1 MNHKQQET
9 FLLLI
14 SFFLFL
20 FSCISC
26 EKTTAPVNKL
36 QLTLSAEYVGVT
48 EADLLL
54 QTRNTEANTQYQL
67 FRDDSLVSDG
77 KLIQAETIITDTL
90 LLPAHHYSYQAFLIK
105 DQKRIAQSEEQ
116 QVTTLDTTSH
126 DFQWEVIE
134 FPSPY
139 GSGVLYDVAVIDEN
153 DIWAVGVIFAD
164 STQPSLPYNA
174 VHWDGQQWELKRIYV
189 EYRSQPNLAP
199 LEGVFV
205 LPDGNI
211 IFSSGLPY
219 IPEGDHWK
227 LYHLWDMGIFDQDDG
242 SVYRIWGTS
251 LQDLYFV
258 GLKGTIVHYNG
269 SSWQKLE
276 SPAGASGTDLP
287 IQDIWGA
294 KNENSDQ
301 EEIYCIASTKY
312 YGGVSRVMQIE
323 DNKIV
328 EVSNNGLPWSIS
340 GIWFKPPHNYY
351 IVGDGIFYSN
361 ELNERSKWI
370 ELVPDITTY
379 YTHAIRGIEINDI
392 FVVGAYNTVIHFNGM
407 TWKNYLGNTL
417 PNLGYH
423 LSRMDYKGDI
433 VAAVGYLGRDG
444 IILIGK
450 STKLLKRR

>member
-26 EKTTAPVNKL
+26 DKTTAPVNKL
-36 QLTLSAEYVGVT
+36 QLTLTAPYIGVT

-77 KLIQAETIITDTL
+77 KLIQAETIITDTR
-90 LLPAHHYSYQAFLIK
+90 LLPAHHYSYQSFLIK
-105 DQKRIAQSEEQ
+105 DQKRIAQSEER
-116 QVTTLDTTSH
+116 QVNTLDTTSH
-126 DFQWEVIE
+126 NYTWQTFTFGGEA
-134 FPSPY
+134 
-139 GSGVLYDVAVIDEN
+139 GSCVLYDCAILSEDN
-153 DIWAVGVIFAD
+153 IWCAGAIYLKD
-164 STQPSLPYNA
+164 SLGNPDFNAYNA

-242 SVYRIWGTS
+242 SVYRIWGTC

-276 SPAGASGTDLP
+276 SSTETQ
-287 IQDIWGA
+287 INDIWGTTDFLSA
-294 KNENSDQ
+294 KQNILAVVSD
-301 EEIYCIASTKY
+301 EYHLGDMRILSVHPNRVRDTLNWNFDR
-312 YGGVSRVMQIE
+312 RVMSVWFMNHGGIYVCGSGVRVYHHGKWKLL
-323 DNKIV
+323 DLTNYFTLRV
-328 EVSNNGLPWSIS
+328 RGSAANN
-340 GIWFKPPHNYY
+340 
-351 IVGDGIFYSN
+351 
-361 ELNERSKWI
+361 
-370 ELVPDITTY
+370 
-379 YTHAIRGIEINDI
+379 I
-392 FVVGAYNTVIHFNGM
+392 FVVGAFGLVLHYNGYSWHTYPELILSNG
-407 TWKNYLGNTL
+407 KLLGLAVTD
-417 PNLGYH
+417 NL
-423 LSRMDYKGDI
+423 
-433 VAAVGYLGRDG
+433 VVAVGYTDYRGF
-444 IILIGK
+444 ILTGK
-450 STKLLKRR
+450 RF

>member
-242 SVYRIWGTS
+242 SVYRIWGTC

-276 SPAGASGTDLP
+276 SSTETQ
-287 IQDIWGA
+287 INDIWGTTDFLSA
-294 KNENSDQ
+294 KQNILAVVSD
-301 EEIYCIASTKY
+301 EYHLGDMRILSVHPNRVRDTLNWNFDR
-312 YGGVSRVMQIE
+312 RVMSVWFMNHGGIYVCGSGVRVYHHGKWKLL
-323 DNKIV
+323 DLTNYFTLRV
-328 EVSNNGLPWSIS
+328 RGSAANN
-340 GIWFKPPHNYY
+340 
-351 IVGDGIFYSN
+351 
-361 ELNERSKWI
+361 
-370 ELVPDITTY
+370 
-379 YTHAIRGIEINDI
+379 I
-392 FVVGAYNTVIHFNGM
+392 FVVGAFGLVLHYNGYSWHTYPELILSNG
-407 TWKNYLGNTL
+407 KLLGLAVTD
-417 PNLGYH
+417 NL
-423 LSRMDYKGDI
+423 
-433 VAAVGYLGRDG
+433 VVAVGYTDYRGF
-444 IILIGK
+444 ILTGK
-450 STKLLKRR
+450 RF